1 MKQKDQ
7 SYTEKFCIEMDKAI
21 TMNKEVCFISRKPQH

>member
-1 MKQKDQ
+1 
-7 SYTEKFCIEMDKAI
+7 MDKAI